1 MLFGVNPP
9 ATVHHGT
16 GCSDCRGLGYKG
28 RIGVFELLTLNS
40 DLRRLVN
47 NRASEEEIL
56 QVARANGLSTLR
68 EQAIELVREGV
79 TTIEELTRVF
89 HEV

>member
-1 MLFGVNPP
+1 L
-9 ATVHHGT
+9 
-16 GCSDCRGLGYKG
+16 
-28 RIGVFELLTLNS
+28 E
-40 DLRRLVN
+40 
-47 NRASEEEIL
+47 RADAVL